1 MRKVLLTIFVLA
13 ALLTTGCGGDSSTG
27 ESSSSAKTDTTA
39 AKEDDSSA
47 KTETASSDKAE
58 NAAPTHPPPLWISG
72 PQTPFRYQAE
82 LKIKPSGLAGSE
94 PEPYVPDVT
103 RPDRIA
109 MKDLLDGIGT
119 YFSTGEKVTVQY
131 VGYDRSGKKFASSWD
146 RGKPVTFTLGAGEVI
161 PAWEEA
167 LNGMEIAD
175 RRVVT
180 VPPPLARGSYPPNI
194 PKGKPVVFILE
205 LLPRSSAK
213 KAEKPPEPKAAK
225 QAPRGGAGA
234 KKTKPKVV
242 PPKGPKPKQLV
253 VEDLEEG
260 TGPEAKPGDELTVQ
274 YVGVGYE
281 SGKEFDS
288 SWGKKPFTFTLGD
301 GKLIKGWEEG
311 LEGMKVGGRRELITP
326 PDYAYGSEGAGA
338 IAPNATLVFV
348 IDLLEVK

>member
-1 MRKVLLTIFVLA
+1 MHKALLTILVFA
-13 ALLTTGCGGDSSTG
+13 ALLWSGCGGDSSSDGDT
-27 ESSSSAKTDTTA
+27 SSAKTDTA
-39 AKEDDSSA
+39 ASKEDTSSA
-47 KTETASSDKAE
+47 KSETASEKSEAE
-58 NAAPTHPPPLWISG
+58 APTNPPPLWLSG
-72 PQTPFRYQAE
+72 PQTPIRYQDE
-82 LKIKPSGLAGSE
+82 LKIMPSGLAS
-94 PEPYVPDVT
+94 PEPKPFIPKVT
-103 RPDRIA
+103 RPDRIT

-119 YFSTGEKVTVQY
+119 YFSTGEEVTVQY

-146 RGKPVTFTLGAGEVI
+146 KGRPVTFTLGAGEVI

-175 RRVVT
+175 RRVVA
-180 VPPPLARGSYPPNI
+180 VPPKLAQGSYPPNI

-213 KAEKPPEPKAAK
+213 KAEKPLKPKPTKETSK
-225 QAPRGGAGA
+225 QADGG

-242 PPKGPKPKQLV
+242 PPKGPKPKNLV

-260 TGPEAKPGDELTVQ
+260 TGPEAQQGDELTVQ

-281 SGKEFDS
+281 SGKQFDS
-288 SWGKKPFTFTLGD
+288 SWEREPFTFTLGE

-326 PDYAYGSEGAGA
+326 PDYAYGSEGAGT

-348 IDLLEVK
+348 IDLLAVK